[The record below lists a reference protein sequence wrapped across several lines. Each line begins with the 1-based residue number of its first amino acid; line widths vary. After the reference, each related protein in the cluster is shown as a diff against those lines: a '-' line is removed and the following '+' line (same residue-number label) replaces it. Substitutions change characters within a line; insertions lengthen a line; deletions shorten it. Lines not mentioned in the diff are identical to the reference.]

1 MKRPLTEQEIGR
13 IKEIAGARSHYE
25 LLALAPGAS
34 KEHVDS
40 AYRAFVREWHPD
52 RFFSRDTGEY
62 KTTIE
67 TNFVAATSAYD
78 TLRDDRKRREYDNA
92 HPGLSAPRPAPRPSV
107 ARPVPPRP
115 PPAPAPPP
123 PPPPEPEVPGY
134 EVTFGRP
141 AAAAPA
147 VAPAP
152 PAPAPVAPP
161 RPPPSPTANA
171 IAAMRAQIQ
180 AQQTKAQA
188 YYDAAKADFD
198 AGRFIKADSSIYL
211 ALKIAPQNPTYLELQ
226 KVIQEKARGQRA
238 DQHIAVAEQ
247 ADQYGRGK
255 EAITALEQA
264 VACDPPDGKAFYLL
278 GRARKASGESAA
290 PKDLLPLYKK
300 AAARSPKV
308 FEYRMAVAEIYEQ
321 LGMTANAHR
330 EATAAVELN
339 PKSDVA
345 KQLQRRTRP

>member
-1 MKRPLTEQEIGR
+1 MKRPLTELEIGR
-13 IKEIAGARSHYE
+13 IREIAAAKSHYE
-25 LLALAPGAS
+25 LLSLPAGAS
-34 KEHVDS
+34 KEQVDS

-52 RFFSRDTGEY
+52 RFFSRDAGEY
-62 KTTIE
+62 KTVIE
-67 TNFVAATSAYD
+67 TNFVGATTAYD
-78 TLRDDRKRREYDNA
+78 TLRDDRKRREYDQA
-92 HPGLSAPRPAPRPSV
+92 RGGSAAVRGAPRPPPPRP
-107 ARPVPPRP
+107 AAPRP
-115 PPAPAPPP
+115 PPAPP

-134 EVTFGRP
+134 EVTFGRNAPAGISAASAAPPP

-147 VAPAP
+147 
-152 PAPAPVAPP
+152 APP

-180 AQQTKAQA
+180 AQQAKAQG

-211 ALKIAPQNPTYLELQ
+211 ALKVAPQNQSYLELQ
-226 KVIQEKARGQRA
+226 KLIQEKARGQRA

-247 ADQYGRGK
+247 SEQYGRSK
-255 EAITALEQA
+255 EVLTALEQA
-264 VACDPPDGKAFYLL
+264 VACDPPDGKAFFLL
-278 GRARKASGESAA
+278 ARARKAAGENAA
-290 PKDLLPLYKK
+290 PKELLPLYKK

-308 FEYRMAVAEIYEQ
+308 FDYRMAAAEIYEAV
-321 LGMTANAHR
+321 GMTANAHR

-339 PKSDVA
+339 PKSDAA